1 MWIKNLSNLSNEN
14 LNSFILNYGGI
25 GGRGVWGGG
34 EEVNERGLNKRNYRK
49 IIEISENV
57 SNVVLG
63 TSSYNNNN

>member
-1 MWIKNLSNLSNEN
+1 MVVLEEE
-14 LNSFILNYGGI
+14 
-25 GGRGVWGGG
+25 VCGG

>member
-14 LNSFILNYGGI
+14 LNSFILNYGGV
-25 GGRGVWGGG
+25 GGRGVWGEG
-34 EEVNERGLNKRNYRK
+34 VNERGLNKRNHGK

-63 TSSYNNNN
+63 TSSYNNN